1 MNKSLLALS
10 LVKKATTD
18 LNGVTSTSTSID
30 YQDLALNVFLKFVD
44 VIEGAIII
52 AVGIFAIK
60 LLRRYFAQIEI
71 KFERQRT
78 ALNLLEKIS
87 TGFLFVISITL
98 GLKVVGLDLTLLVSV
113 MTLGLSFGLGDVV
126 KNYVAGLLILFKS
139 PFEMGD
145 VVNIRN
151 FTGKV
156 EKIEFQSVTMRTFDQ
171 KVVTIQNSDL
181 LTQSIVNFSKSAQSR
196 LEINIPLGYG
206 SDVRRAVLIFDRI
219 LQNSPLVLKA
229 PKYSIAVKAFAER
242 GINISLR
249 FWVQKPCNV
258 LKIKSE
264 IAVQIQEAF
273 DEEKIFAPYSR
284 EAGLEGVYGITAE
297 RKERLKAFYGQPI
310 LADIAGQTVAQVTAA
325 VPLAGATVAAEEYSD
340 ADEPE

>member
-18 LNGVTSTSTSID
+18 ISGVTSTSTGID
-30 YQDLALNVFLKFVD
+30 YQDLALNIFLKFID

-52 AVGIFAIK
+52 AVGMFAIK
-60 LLRRYFAQIEI
+60 LLRRYLAKVEVTH
-71 KFERQRT
+71 ERQRT

-87 TGFLFVISITL
+87 TGFVFVISITL
-98 GLKVVGLDLTLLVSV
+98 GLKIIGLDLTLLVSV

-126 KNYVAGLLILFKS
+126 KNYIAGLLILFKS
-139 PFEMGD
+139 PFEIGD
-145 VVNIRN
+145 VVTIRS

-206 SDVRRAVLIFDRI
+206 SDVRRAVLIFDKI
-219 LQNSPLVLKA
+219 LQNNPVILKA
-229 PKYSIAVKAFAER
+229 PKYSIVVKTFAER
-242 GINISLR
+242 GINILLR

-258 LKIKSE
+258 LKIRSDL
-264 IAVQIQEAF
+264 AVQIQEAF

-284 EAGLEGVYGITAE
+284 ESGLNDLYGMTAA
-297 RKERLKAFYGQPI
+297 RKERLTAFYGQPI
-310 LADIAGQTVAQVTAA
+310 LADIAGQTISQIAA
-325 VPLAGATVAAEEYSD
+325 AAPVAAEEYGD